1 MHAHPRRV
9 LHTLLRRYGPGLV
22 ADPQRTEAL
31 LWDLCGEHET
41 EIFVLIH
48 AQRSGILADL
58 NRAAGQRAEA
68 VLRRRLARR
77 LQERYAFSAEAAA
90 WAVDAWAD
98 ALNIRAVPIYQ
109 GWLLAL
115 GHLLSRWVGG
125 LWQSAKSAV
134 GLRSTPSRQPARDK
148 RSIFFPL
155 GVQWK
160 QLSRAATLILVA
172 ATVTVLGV
180 GALWQIDWTDAMG
193 ALAFAPS
200 RGESEAEWQPP
211 SPASAA
217 TALASRYPPPQEARI
232 EADLLNVRASPT
244 LDAEIVGKI
253 GPRGVTVTVDAFNEA
268 GDWSHIAAPVA
279 GWISN
284 EFVTFA
290 GLYVRPGL
298 AQVRRAGTPIRGDA
312 NPAAP
317 AIQTLVA
324 GQVLVLVALSPD
336 RVWWQIA
343 EPAAG
348 WVESQDLEVLERE

>member
-1 MHAHPRRV
+1 MHAQPRRV
-9 LHTLLRRYGPGLV
+9 LHNLLRHYGPGLM

-41 EIFVLIH
+41 EIFVLTH

-58 NRAAGQRAEA
+58 SRAAGQRAEV

-115 GHLLSRWVGG
+115 GHLLGRWSAR
-125 LWQSAKSAV
+125 LWQMGREAL
-134 GLRSTPSRQPARDK
+134 GLRTVSPRQPGRDK
-148 RSIFFPL
+148 RSTFSPI

-160 QLSRAATLILVA
+160 HLSRGAVLLAGAALLIA
-172 ATVTVLGV
+172 LGL
-180 GALWQIDWTDAMG
+180 GFLWRPDWLDGIG
-193 ALAFAPS
+193 ALAFTTGPS
-200 RGESEAEWQPP
+200 AIEAEWQPP
-211 SPASAA
+211 SAAGAA

-232 EADLLNVRASPT
+232 EADLLNVRAEPT

-253 GPRGVTVTVDAFNEA
+253 GPRGVAVTVDAFSET
-268 GDWSHIAAPVA
+268 GEWSHIAAPVN

-298 AQVRRAGTPIRGDA
+298 GQVLRAGTPLRADPREDA
-312 NPAAP
+312 AVV
-317 AIQTLVA
+317 QTLVV
-324 GQVLVLVALSPD
+324 GQVLVLVALSPNGE
-336 RVWWQIA
+336 WWQVA
-343 EPAAG
+343 EPSPG
-348 WVESQDLEVLERE
+348 WVLSQYLEVMER

>member
-31 LWDLCGEHET
+31 LWDLCGEYET

-58 NRAAGQRAEA
+58 SRAAGQRAEA

-115 GHLLSRWVGG
+115 GHLLSRWMAG
-125 LWQSAKSAV
+125 LWRAGRAAV
-134 GLRSTPSRQPARDK
+134 GLRPSSARQPDLYK
-148 RSIFFPL
+148 RSIFSPN
-155 GVQWK
+155 GVQWNR
-160 QLSRAATLILVA
+160 LSRSTALILGA
-172 ATVTVLGV
+172 SLLTALGF
-180 GALWQIDWTDAMG
+180 GLLWRIDWLDAVG
-193 ALAFAPS
+193 ALAFVPATDAI
-200 RGESEAEWQPP
+200 EAEWQPP
-211 SPASAA
+211 SAASAA

-232 EADLLNVRASPT
+232 EADLLNVRAGPT
-244 LDAEIVGKI
+244 LESEIVGKI
-253 GPRGVTVTVDAFNEA
+253 GPRGVTVTVDGFSENGE
-268 GDWSHIAAPVA
+268 WSHIAAPVN

-290 GLYVRPGL
+290 GLYLRPGL
-298 AQVRRAGTPIRGDA
+298 GQILRAGTALRAEASD
-312 NPAAP
+312 NAA
-317 AIQTLVA
+317 AVQTLVA

-336 RVWWQIA
+336 GNWWQIA
-343 EPAAG
+343 EPAPG
-348 WVESQDLEVLERE
+348 WVRSQNLEVMER

>member
-1 MHAHPRRV
+1 MHAQPRRV
-9 LHTLLRRYGPGLV
+9 LHNLLRRYGPGLV

-31 LWDLCGEHET
+31 LWDLCGEYET
-41 EIFVLIH
+41 EIFVLVH

-115 GHLLSRWVGG
+115 GHLLGRWIGG
-125 LWQSAKSAV
+125 LWRAARSSVGPRSA
-134 GLRSTPSRQPARDK
+134 STRQQAKNK
-148 RSIFFPL
+148 RAIFSPI

-160 QLSRAATLILVA
+160 QLSRVAALILA
-172 ATVTVLGV
+172 AALLTVVGV
-180 GALWQIDWTDAMG
+180 GALWQIDWAKAMG
-193 ALAFAPS
+193 ALAFAPAT
-200 RGESEAEWQPP
+200 GESEAEWQPP
-211 SPASAA
+211 SVAGAA

-232 EADLLNVRASPT
+232 EADLLNVRAGPT
-244 LDAEIVGKI
+244 LESEIVGKI
-253 GPRGVTVTVDAFNEA
+253 GPRGVTVTVDGFSENGE
-268 GDWSHIAAPVA
+268 WSRIAAPVN

-298 AQVRRAGTPIRGDA
+298 AQVRRAGTPIRDA
-312 NPAAP
+312 ANRAAP
-317 AIQTLVA
+317 SIQTLVA

-336 RVWWQIA
+336 RAWWQIA